1 MFRES
6 DRAEID
12 DLETVIKEIK
22 NEYPNLNFKNIG
34 IFGSGIGL
42 VSYHV
47 LLFHNFN
54 ILEA

>member
-54 ILEA
+54 I